1 MAFPDYEQT
10 VWDQRSI
17 LIMVNSIGPRLN
29 EDKFQEIFEQISG
42 VTEVSAEVSTNNDHL
57 ATANQEL
64 GNKRTF
70 IIRYVKNY
78 PVENN
83 EWGDFQ
89 KHRQVLGIISV
100 GGYTT
105 VQELEEIKRLHHL
118 SKVKFRGRRWCPRG
132 FINYRNQCF
141 TKVNFQSC
149 IFYSFT
155 RPNML
160 DPY

>member
-17 LIMVNSIGPRLN
+17 LVLVNSIGPRLD
-29 EDKFQEIFEQISG
+29 EEKFQQIFDQIST
-42 VTEVSAEVSTNNDHL
+42 VNEVSAEISTNRD
-57 ATANQEL
+57 ATIANQEL

-70 IIRYVKNY
+70 LIRFVKNY

-100 GGYTT
+100 GGYST

-118 SKVKFRGRRWCPRG
+118 SKVNSYAYITAFGN
-132 FINYRNQCF
+132 FFLF
-141 TKVNFQSC
+141 T
-149 IFYSFT
+149 
-155 RPNML
+155 
-160 DPY
+160 

>member
-17 LIMVNSIGPRLN
+17 LVLVNSIGPRLN
-29 EDKFQEIFEQISG
+29 EDKFQDIFDQISA
-42 VTEVSAEVSTNNDHL
+42 VNEINVEISANRDPKTIAS
-57 ATANQEL
+57 QEI

-70 IIRYVKNY
+70 LIRYVRNY

-100 GGYTT
+100 GGYTS
-105 VQELEEIKRLHHL
+105 VQELEEIKRLHQL
-118 SKVKFRGRRWCPRG
+118 SKV
-132 FINYRNQCF
+132 NL
-141 TKVNFQSC
+141 
-149 IFYSFT
+149 
-155 RPNML
+155 RPSQVESTL
-160 DPY
+160 AKKIAFVT

>member
-17 LIMVNSIGPRLN
+17 LVLVNSIGPRLD
-29 EDKFQEIFEQISG
+29 EEKFQQIFDQIST
-42 VTEVSAEVSTNNDHL
+42 VNEVSAEISTNRD
-57 ATANQEL
+57 ATIANQEL

-70 IIRYVKNY
+70 LIRFVKNY

-100 GGYTT
+100 GGYST

-118 SKVKFRGRRWCPRG
+118 SKVNSYAYITAVGNFCLLDIVLPM
-132 FINYRNQCF
+132 FIF
-141 TKVNFQSC
+141 TNLC
-149 IFYSFT
+149 ISS
-155 RPNML
+155 
-160 DPY
+160 

>member
-17 LIMVNSIGPRLN
+17 LVLVNSIGPRLD
-29 EDKFQEIFEQISG
+29 EEKFQQIFDQIST
-42 VTEVSAEVSTNNDHL
+42 VNEVSAEISTNRD
-57 ATANQEL
+57 ATIANQEL

-70 IIRYVKNY
+70 LIRFVKNY

-100 GGYTT
+100 GGYST

-118 SKVKFRGRRWCPRG
+118 SKVNSYAYITAVGNFVYL
-132 FINYRNQCF
+132 IYAYRCLF
-141 TKVNFQSC
+141 LL
-149 IFYSFT
+149 IFVS
-155 RPNML
+155 L
-160 DPY
+160 

>member
-17 LIMVNSIGPRLN
+17 LVLVNSIGPRLD
-29 EDKFQEIFEQISG
+29 EEKFQQIFDQIST
-42 VTEVSAEVSTNNDHL
+42 VNEVSAEISTNRD
-57 ATANQEL
+57 ATIANQEA
-64 GNKRTF
+64 GNTRTF
-70 IIRYVKNY
+70 LIRFVKNY

-100 GGYTT
+100 GGYST

-118 SKVKFRGRRWCPRG
+118 SKV
-132 FINYRNQCF
+132 NYYAYISAVGNFVDMF
-141 TKVNFQSC
+141 T
-149 IFYSFT
+149 
-155 RPNML
+155 
-160 DPY
+160 

>member
-17 LIMVNSIGPRLN
+17 LVLVNSIGPRLD
-29 EDKFQEIFEQISG
+29 EEKFQQIFDQIST
-42 VTEVSAEVSTNNDHL
+42 VNEVSAEISTNRD
-57 ATANQEL
+57 ATIANQEL

-70 IIRYVKNY
+70 LIRFVKNY

-100 GGYTT
+100 GGYST

-118 SKVKFRGRRWCPRG
+118 SKVNSYAYITAVG
-132 FINYRNQCF
+132 
-141 TKVNFQSC
+141 NFFL
-149 IFYSFT
+149 I
-155 RPNML
+155 
-160 DPY
+160 

>member
-1 MAFPDYEQT
+1 MSEPSDQSPMAFPDYEQT
-10 VWDQRSI
+10 VWDQRSM
-17 LIMVNSIGPRLN
+17 LVLVNSIGPRLN
-29 EDKFQEIFEQISG
+29 EEKFQEIFEQISDIA
-42 VTEVSAEVSTNNDHL
+42 EVSAEISTKPEHPTL
-57 ATANQEL
+57 TSQEL

-70 IIRYVKNY
+70 LIRYVKNY

-118 SKVKFRGRRWCPRG
+118 SKV
-132 FINYRNQCF
+132 IRN
-141 TKVNFQSC
+141 KSH
-149 IFYSFT
+149 
-155 RPNML
+155 
-160 DPY
+160 